1 MLRSPCNRA
10 QTDVRCLGLLG
21 SIRIL
26 GADLL
31 IKTISI
37 AVCSYHLLGP
47 YMQFISLGGT
57 EMSFQ
62 EFLKSN
68 LMYCHVTH
76 LLSCLYE
83 NYINAESI
91 VNWML
96 CIQAAIHEN
105 LLLSSFIY
113 TYLGVG

>member
-1 MLRSPCNRA
+1 
-10 QTDVRCLGLLG
+10 
-21 SIRIL
+21 
-26 GADLL
+26 
-31 IKTISI
+31 
-37 AVCSYHLLGP
+37 
-47 YMQFISLGGT
+47 MQFISLGGT

-68 LMYCHVTH
+68 LMYCHIIH

-105 LLLSSFIY
+105 LLLCQALFTLI
-113 TYLGVG
+113 LGWDKVLF